1 MDTGSKCA
9 VRACVNATLCRLTGV
24 ALYKT
29 LPPAAPPVEVSWVM
43 CQPFLPSWAT
53 LGKPLRRQEIRVEAK
68 EDSSPVLLGG
78 GEICKL
84 SQWRRV
90 TGY

>member
-1 MDTGSKCA
+1 
-9 VRACVNATLCRLTGV
+9 
-24 ALYKT
+24 
-29 LPPAAPPVEVSWVM
+29 M
-43 CQPFLPSWAT
+43 CQPFPPFWAT
-53 LGKPLRRQEIRVEAK
+53 LGEPLRRQEIRVEAK